1 MPEITAAN
9 TNALS
14 EDAIA
19 SVYLQGRDVPCPA
32 CGYNRRDG
40 ASATCPECRHNLSII
55 HEDGGW
61 KKQFSSLAS
70 RYLMMLMVLSGIKAL
85 LSCYSVYVWLN
96 YAING
101 IVLPGGVVYLYL
113 ILTTIGAISYLV
125 IFLISFRKRRGIRNG
140 NAYTP
145 RQLARPMLAY
155 TLVTLIL
162 LVSNYLAA
170 LF

>member
-1 MPEITAAN
+1 M
-9 TNALS
+9 
-14 EDAIA
+14 
-19 SVYLQGRDVPCPA
+19 YLQGRDVPCPA

-40 ASATCPECRHNLSII
+40 ASATCPECRHNISII

-61 KKQFSSLAS
+61 KKQLSSLAS

-101 IVLPGGVVYLYL
+101 IVLPGGAVYLYL
-113 ILTTIGAISYLV
+113 ILSASGAISYLV
-125 IFLISFRKRRGIRNG
+125 IFLISNRKWRGIRKG

-145 RQLARPMLAY
+145 KQLARPMLMYIIVA
-155 TLVTLIL
+155 LVL
-162 LVSNYLAA
+162 LLSNYLAA